1 MVVSLGRKGTRSTFQ
16 SHSCGNPNLFLV
28 AKCHERLRVP
38 YSTDSAPYG
47 SKRLGTTFQLSC
59 TNEKTLWVSFA
70 LQDLVFSKV
79 KNYIF
84 PKIVLGN
91 FGALPPYRRTIEMER
106 EESEWRSWDEASIVA
121 VSRDGWRR
129 SVDALCATRQKADRS
144 RSRATSVLELHE
156 ILKGV

>member
-1 MVVSLGRKGTRSTFQ
+1 M
-16 SHSCGNPNLFLV
+16 
-28 AKCHERLRVP
+28 
-38 YSTDSAPYG
+38 
-47 SKRLGTTFQLSC
+47 
-59 TNEKTLWVSFA
+59 
-70 LQDLVFSKV
+70 
-79 KNYIF
+79 
-84 PKIVLGN
+84 LGN